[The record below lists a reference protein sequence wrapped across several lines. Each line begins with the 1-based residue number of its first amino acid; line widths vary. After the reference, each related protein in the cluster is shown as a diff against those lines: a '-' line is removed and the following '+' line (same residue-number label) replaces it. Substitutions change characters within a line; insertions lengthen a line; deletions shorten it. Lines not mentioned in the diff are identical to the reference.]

1 VHYFYDWTFLL
12 LIPGLILGIWAQRR
26 VISTYRK
33 YADVPSTSG
42 LTGREMAARILLHGG
57 VTDVAIEPTP
67 GQLSD
72 HYDPVKRTLRLSQP
86 VYDSSSIAALGVA
99 AHEAGH
105 AIQHAQHYFPMSLR
119 WALLTPANL
128 GTTIAP
134 WLVIAGFFLGQAGPI
149 VMDIGIVLFSAAV
162 LFHLVTLPVEF
173 NASRRAVQELK
184 TAGIVAPNEVGAVRE
199 VLQAA
204 GFTYVAAAAS
214 SVLGL
219 IRLLVLR
226 RQRN

>member
-1 VHYFYDWTFLL
+1 VHYFFDWTFLL

-72 HYDPVKRTLRLSQP
+72 HYDPVRRTLRLSQP

-226 RQRN
+226 RER

>member
-1 VHYFYDWTFLL
+1 MFLFDWTALL
-12 LIPGLILGIWAQRR
+12 LLPGLFLGIWAQRR

-33 YADVPSTSG
+33 YAQVPSSSG
-42 LTGREMAARILLHGG
+42 LTGREMAQRILMHGG
-57 VTDVAIEPTP
+57 VSEVKIESTP

-72 HYDPVKRTLRLSQP
+72 HYDPVRKTLRLSEP
-86 VYDSSSIAALGVA
+86 VYASNSIAALGVA

-105 AIQHAQHYFPMSLR
+105 AIQHARGYFPMSVR

-134 WLVIAGFFLGQAGPI
+134 WIVIAGLFMGRAGGV
-149 VMDIGIVLFSAAV
+149 VMDIGILLFSAAV

-173 NASRRAVQELK
+173 NASRRAVAELQQ
-184 TAGIVAPNEVGAVRE
+184 AGVVAPQEVGAVRE

-204 GFTYVAAAAS
+204 GFTYVAAAAAS
-214 SVLGL
+214 ILGL

-226 RQRN
+226 DERR

>member
-1 VHYFYDWTFLL
+1 MFFGDWTFLI

-33 YADVPSTSG
+33 YANVPSSSG
-42 LTGREMAARILLHGG
+42 LTGREMAARILQHGG

-72 HYDPVKRTLRLSQP
+72 HYDPVRRTLRLSQP
-86 VYDSSSIAALGVA
+86 VYDSNSIAALGVA

-105 AIQHAQHYFPMSLR
+105 AIQHAQHYFPMSVR

-149 VMDIGIVLFSAAV
+149 VMDIGILLFSAAV

-173 NASRRAVQELK
+173 NASRRAVRELQ

-219 IRLLVLR
+219 LRLLILR
-226 RQRN
+226 RER